1 MKKIVL
7 CLKEKQKG
15 AAAIEFAFVFPVFF
29 LVFYG
34 IITYGIIFLAQ
45 QSITLAAAEG
55 ARAALRYSATDTV
68 RDTNAR
74 AAAIGTGSAA
84 AWLGT
89 RINFDGAL
97 LANCPFGSAGIRCY
111 RVTVTYPNYRQ
122 NPLVPYIVGNVMSI
136 VVPERLTSTAIV
148 QID

>member
-1 MKKIVL
+1 MRKNVL
-7 CLKEKQKG
+7 CLERKQKG

-55 ARAALRYSATDTV
+55 ARAALRYAATDTV

-74 AAAIGTGSAA
+74 AAATGTGSAA

-89 RINFDGAL
+89 RINLSVWQRRHTL
-97 LANCPFGSAGIRCY
+97 LPRHGYLSELPAKP
-111 RVTVTYPNYRQ
+111 
-122 NPLVPYIVGNVMSI
+122 VGTLHS
-136 VVPERLTSTAIV
+136 R
-148 QID
+148 